1 MRPLGNVLLLV
12 AAVALIAFPICYH
25 ILTGG
30 SWRHV
35 GAWRTT
41 TMGVHL
47 MVFMGVFA
55 EVMVFAVANFI
66 WDLPS
71 WVRPLI
77 WFQIGAVAW
86 WRVVLLFVIQHSE
99 SDD

>member
-25 ILTGG
+25 VTT
-30 SWRHV
+30 R
-35 GAWRTT
+35 GAWRGTRV
-41 TMGVHL
+41 GVHL
-47 MVFMGVFA
+47 MAFMGVLGMVMLFA
-55 EVMVFAVANFI
+55 IANFVF
-66 WDLPS
+66 DLPD
-71 WVRPLI
+71 WVRPFAWLCI
-77 WFQIGAVAW
+77 AVVSW